1 MFEPTIDHRN
11 IKLILITLVTMFVVV
26 RIIASALVAVAVFV
40 PADQYLFGGIHT
52 NAAVIIPRSVVIA
65 FGVAF

>member
-1 MFEPTIDHRN
+1 
-11 IKLILITLVTMFVVV
+11 MFVVV

-40 PADQYLFGGIHT
+40 PAEQYLFGGIHT